1 MPLTAWIAKNKAFCR
16 AVEHCWSSLTQGPCV
31 PTWSVQI
38 VSRKVSTSIL
48 YESKLIL
55 KAIFRASVLKEKKKY
70 RTEERCTVAE
80 EVEQRR
86 DFCCFLNSD
95 IRMFRLQSEATREV
109 FELTASFECWF
120 ELFFSNRSQHQMWGS
135 KCVFCTFKEHS
146 YRSFTSNFMPHQV
159 KHSWSAGQS

>member
-1 MPLTAWIAKNKAFCR
+1 M
-16 AVEHCWSSLTQGPCV
+16 

-80 EVEQRR
+80 EDEQRR

-95 IRMFRLQSEATREV
+95 IRIFRLQSEATREV
-109 FELTASFECWF
+109 FELTATVLNVDLSCSFQTGHSTRCEVQNVSF
-120 ELFFSNRSQHQMWGS
+120 AHSKNILTDRSQ
-135 KCVFCTFKEHS
+135 V
-146 YRSFTSNFMPHQV
+146 TSCHIR
-159 KHSWSAGQS
+159 